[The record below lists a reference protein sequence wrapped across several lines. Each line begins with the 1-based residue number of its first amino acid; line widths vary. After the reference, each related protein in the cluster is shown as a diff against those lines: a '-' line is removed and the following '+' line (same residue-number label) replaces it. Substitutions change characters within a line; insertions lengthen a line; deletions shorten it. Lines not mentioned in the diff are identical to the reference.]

1 MDQLEQDTPDYDA
14 PAVEDLNVDDGPA
27 SVAAGGG
34 VITGPQ

>member
-1 MDQLEQDTPDYDA
+1 MHEQDETTYEA
-14 PAVEDLNVDDGPA
+14 PEVEDLQTEEGPA